1 MPKLQTFVKHP
12 RHSENQTIQLQQSE
26 DRRDAK
32 GRRNATGTA
41 DNSALFEVKEFGNR
55 RGPIKANHDS
65 RVLLPGIK
73 HKFKQRNSIDAQHS
87 TTRKLESINLNSE
100 KDWKTEKKS
109 IEQAEQSKFKRHATV
124 EPKMRRDNINME
136 ASLSHTMLAFA
147 AQNDSTSL
155 HLMFH
160 TDEHM
165 QRLNRLNEDD
175 ACNLLMQRL
184 YTIQRSSS
192 RSDKANAMFKGKL
205 LSQGFQCLKPQRA
218 KY

>member
-1 MPKLQTFVKHP
+1 M
-12 RHSENQTIQLQQSE
+12 
-26 DRRDAK
+26 
-32 GRRNATGTA
+32 
-41 DNSALFEVKEFGNR
+41 
-55 RGPIKANHDS
+55 
-65 RVLLPGIK
+65 PGIK
-73 HKFKQRNSIDAQHS
+73 HKLRQRNSIDGQHS

-184 YTIQRSSS
+184 YTI
-192 RSDKANAMFKGKL
+192 
-205 LSQGFQCLKPQRA
+205 
-218 KY
+218 